1 VRQDSGVALFYDCN
15 DASARAAAL
24 ASAAH
29 CVGSGQLV
37 VLPTDTVYGIG
48 ADAFDATAVADLLAA
63 KGRGR
68 DMPVP
73 VLVGSWSTIEGLVT
87 AVAPRTWDLI
97 EAFWPGGLTL
107 VVEHAPSLS
116 WDLGDARGTVA
127 VRMPLH
133 PVAIELLETTGPMA
147 VSSANRSG
155 HPPALTA
162 ADAQDQLGDDV
173 ALYLDGGP
181 ARTGV
186 ASTIVDVT
194 AAVPRVLRAG
204 AVAVDE
210 LRAVAPE
217 LAG

>member
-1 VRQDSGVALFYDCN
+1 MALFYDCN
-15 DASARAAAL
+15 DASVRGAAL

-29 CVGSGQLV
+29 CVASGQLV

-48 ADAFDATAVADLLAA
+48 ADAFDSTAVADLLAA

-73 VLVGSWSTIEGLVT
+73 VLVGSWTTIEGLAGSVSQ
-87 AVAPRTWDLI
+87 RTWDLI

-107 VVEHAPSLS
+107 VVDEAASLA

-133 PVAIELLETTGPMA
+133 PVAIELLEQTGPMA

-155 HPPALTA
+155 SPPALTA
-162 ADAQDQLGDDV
+162 AEAQDQLGDDV
-173 ALYLDGGP
+173 AVYLDGGP
-181 ARTGV
+181 AKTGV

-194 AAVPRVLRAG
+194 GEIPRVLRAG
-204 AVAVDE
+204 AIDADT
-210 LRAVAPE
+210 LRTVVPD
-217 LAG
+217 LVS